1 MGRKE
6 NILTR
11 VLRSLLCILLS
22 IAIALS
28 LFVPGFD
35 LHKVMPDNPV
45 EDTGIQEITV
55 LKVGET
61 TDNITSI
68 VVPVGGETSEEDDT
82 KNTENPDSTGKKT
95 ETDKKSEEQEK
106 EEPQKPDTGDGEQ
119 GQDDGNQGEEG
130 GEFADL
136 DIAMVMTWYKYG
148 NEPRTIT
155 CVPAGTVSKDLN
167 ISQLKNN
174 MLKFDFAPYGEE
186 AEYLEITA
194 VSVFKPQKK
203 ESSTKILTLDLF
215 F

>member
-148 NEPRTIT
+148 IESI
-155 CVPAGTVSKDLN
+155 KDVALN
-167 ISQLKNN
+167 IINTSPTICSNLILHLMERKQNTLK
-174 MLKFDFAPYGEE
+174 
-186 AEYLEITA
+186 
-194 VSVFKPQKK
+194 
-203 ESSTKILTLDLF
+203 
-215 F
+215 